1 MQPLVPTFSRKLAI
15 ESVFARKPEM
25 LIRLSV
31 PHINASNTSS
41 TAISLWH
48 QIQRLPKPYLT
59 LPCFA
64 FLADITYKTIMTSGD
79 WPQVEPMPSVEPS
92 TDLFD
97 GDILGDELMDIYN
110 AAVVGGGDDD
120 DMHGKFCM
128 LRYR

>member
-1 MQPLVPTFSRKLAI
+1 
-15 ESVFARKPEM
+15 
-25 LIRLSV
+25 
-31 PHINASNTSS
+31 
-41 TAISLWH
+41 
-48 QIQRLPKPYLT
+48 
-59 LPCFA
+59 
-64 FLADITYKTIMTSGD
+64 
-79 WPQVEPMPSVEPS
+79 MPSVEPS

>member
-1 MQPLVPTFSRKLAI
+1 VIDLQPSTFSRKLAI
-15 ESVFARKPEM
+15 ESVLARKPEM

-31 PHINASNTSS
+31 PVPHIEALTH
-41 TAISLWH
+41 H
-48 QIQRLPKPYLT
+48 QIQILPKPYLT

-64 FLADITYKTIMTSGD
+64 FLADITHKTIMTSAD
-79 WPQVEPMPSVEPS
+79 WPLVEPMPSVEPS

-120 DMHGKFCM
+120 DMHGKFSM
-128 LRYR
+128 VRYR